1 MLLDGSWKDS
11 VQFPKLN
18 HEHLASAIP
27 GTPNSFVDD
36 RTPVILPTIRAPFC
50 AYEST
55 QAGENLMARGRAM
68 TSRAPSTCPPQAPS
82 TPATAAARTP
92 TAITAS
98 SKSGEG
104 HLHTSSVSDESQN
117 DARSATPSGPKSGFQ
132 C

>member
-11 VQFPKLN
+11 VQFPKPK
-18 HEHLASAIP
+18 HEHLASGIP
-27 GTPNSFVDD
+27 GTPNSFVNG

-50 AYEST
+50 AYKST
-55 QAGENLMARGRAM
+55 SAGENLMARG
-68 TSRAPSTCPPQAPS
+68 RAPSTCPPQAPS